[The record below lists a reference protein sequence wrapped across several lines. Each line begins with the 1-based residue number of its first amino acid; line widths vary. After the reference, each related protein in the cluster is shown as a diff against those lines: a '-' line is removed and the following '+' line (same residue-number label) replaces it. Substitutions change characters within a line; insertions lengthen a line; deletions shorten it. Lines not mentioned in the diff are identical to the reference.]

1 MSIARDTSRTLSE
14 TAADL
19 MRRGLGQGR
28 PTHAYLPFD
37 LTVPPDTPP
46 RKVLQVITA
55 CGGLLSSALAT
66 ADPATQAWHWGP
78 CDPEGFAA
86 MGVAEILLHTWDI
99 AAGLTVPCRFP
110 APLGIRVLRR
120 LFPDAP
126 DGDPAQVLLWCTGRS
141 ELDGRPRRTSW
152 RWEAT
157 TSARPFQQPAPQ
169 V

>member
-46 RKVLQVITA
+46 REVLQVITA

-99 AAGLTVPCRFP
+99 AAGASRG
-110 APLGIRVLRR
+110 A
-120 LFPDAP
+120 
-126 DGDPAQVLLWCTGRS
+126 
-141 ELDGRPRRTSW
+141 
-152 RWEAT
+152 
-157 TSARPFQQPAPQ
+157 
-169 V
+169 